1 MRFLLRVLVSAAAVG
16 VAIAAVPGIEL
27 TGNGRPRAATL
38 LAVADIFGLINTS

>member
-1 MRFLLRVLVSAAAVG
+1 MRFLLRVAGLGRGPG

-27 TGNGRPRAATL
+27 TGNGRPGAATL